1 MPGAILTPRPMPE
14 RRMPIMLGGA
24 VVALALPV
32 FLLAGWDVRGWAL
45 GALLW
50 AGSQIVGI
58 LLNRAG
64 IGEPTLRGSGIAA
77 FGMMARGIVL
87 VAHPHRR
94 RGREPVSGARRRAHL
109 RARIQRRAGHEP
121 DPVLPGNAA
130 PMSFVFAAEGD
141 FDPQHEFLL
150 DEWIPIHLGPLDMS
164 VNKAVVYLWVAGW
177 RRSSWASGSCVS
189 ASR

>member
-14 RRMPIMLGGA
+14 RRMPIVLGGA

-58 LLNRAG
+58 LLNKVG
-64 IGEPTLRGSGIAA
+64 IGEPTLRGSGIVA

-87 VAHPHRR
+87 VLILIAVAVASPSLALAGALVYAAAYTVELAASLTRYFSAEPRR
-94 RGREPVSGARRRAHL
+94 
-109 RARIQRRAGHEP
+109 
-121 DPVLPGNAA
+121 
-130 PMSFVFAAEGD
+130 
-141 FDPQHEFLL
+141 
-150 DEWIPIHLGPLDMS
+150 
-164 VNKAVVYLWVAGW
+164 
-177 RRSSWASGSCVS
+177 
-189 ASR
+189 